1 MNSIL
6 ITGRLCADP
15 ELRQTQS
22 GVSVCQFRVAVNRRF
37 ANKQTGER
45 EADFISCV
53 AWRQTA
59 DFVSRYFRKGG
70 WIELS
75 GELRNNDYTDQNGT
89 KHHSMVVHCDNVGF
103 VGNKDGAQSAQSAP
117 PPAPTASPQ
126 NAPAHTYQRDVVQQT
141 PMQLGDLSGFEEI
154 LSDGETPF

>member
-75 GELRNNDYTDQNGT
+75 GELRNNDYTDQDGT

-103 VGNKDGAQSAQSAP
+103 VGNRDGAQSTQSAP
-117 PPAPTASPQ
+117 PSGHTSV
-126 NAPAHTYQRDVVQQT
+126 PAHTYQRDVAQQT
-141 PMQLGDLSGFEEI
+141 PMQLGDLSDFEEI

>member
-45 EADFISCV
+45 EADF
-53 AWRQTA
+53 
-59 DFVSRYFRKGG
+59 VSRYFRKGG

-89 KHHSMVVHCDNVGF
+89 KHHSMVVHCGNVGF
-103 VGNKDGAQSAQSAP
+103 VGNKDGAQSTQSAP
-117 PPAPTASPQ
+117 PSGHTASPQ
-126 NAPAHTYQRDVVQQT
+126 SAPAHTYQRDVAQQT
-141 PMQLGDLSGFEEI
+141 PMQLGDLSDFEEI

>member
-89 KHHSMVVHCDNVGF
+89 KHHSMAVHCDNVGF
-103 VGNKDGAQSAQSAP
+103 VGNKDTQSAQ

-126 NAPAHTYQRDVVQQT
+126 SAPAHTYQRDVAQQA
-141 PMQLGDLSGFEEI
+141 PMQLGDLSDFEEI

>member
-89 KHHSMVVHCDNVGF
+89 KHHSMAVHCDNVGF
-103 VGNKDGAQSAQSAP
+103 VGNRDGAQTAQSAP
-117 PPAPTASPQ
+117 
-126 NAPAHTYQRDVVQQT
+126 AHNCQRDVAQQA
-141 PMQLGDLSGFEEI
+141 PMQLGDLSDFEEI

>member
-22 GVSVCQFRVAVNRRF
+22 GASVCQFRVAVNRRF

-103 VGNKDGAQSAQSAP
+103 VGNRDGAQSTQSAP
-117 PPAPTASPQ
+117 PSGHTASPQ
-126 NAPAHTYQRDVVQQT
+126 SAPVHTYQWDVAQQT
-141 PMQLGDLSGFEEI
+141 PMQLGDLSDFEEI

>member
-89 KHHSMVVHCDNVGF
+89 KHHSMAVHCDNVGF
-103 VGNKDGAQSAQSAP
+103 VGNKDGAQTAQS
-117 PPAPTASPQ
+117 
-126 NAPAHTYQRDVVQQT
+126 APAHTYQRDVAQQA
-141 PMQLGDLSGFEEI
+141 PMQLGDLSDFEEI

>member
-103 VGNKDGAQSAQSAP
+103 VGNRDSAQTAQS
-117 PPAPTASPQ
+117 T
-126 NAPAHTYQRDVVQQT
+126 PAHTYQRDVVQQA
-141 PMQLGDLSGFEEI
+141 PMQLGDLSDFEEI